1 MFIKLNLDVNSVA
14 IEKTFD
20 SISSLKNNYLS
31 MTMAHKVES
40 ISLMDDSEQQPKC
53 LVKLVGYDEQDQL
66 IGLAYICQTFSSLSE
81 LYDSL
86 KNKTGLRCEEYVAN
100 TDEMLESMFAG
111 KSPADIIRST
121 LMGNYRWSDTYVRFD
136 GYRNLESVN
145 ELPYD
150 VDFDDMYDLY
160 FDENEIDEAEWTALV
175 RFSKNGEFL
184 EAKEFEV
191 NALFFEDAYELV
203 KEEALEYIE
212 EEIGENIDYVIELEF
227 KG

>member
-20 SISSLKNNYLS
+20 SISSLKDNYLS

-53 LVKLVGYDEQDQL
+53 IVELVGYDEQDQL

-81 LYDSL
+81 LYNSI

-100 TDEMLESMFAG
+100 TDEMLESMFTG

-121 LMGNYRWSDTYVRFD
+121 IMGDYRLSDTYVRFD
-136 GYRNLESVN
+136 GYKNLESVD

-150 VDFDDMYDLY
+150 VDFDEMYDLY
-160 FDENEIDEAEWTALV
+160 FDENEIDEAETEDNSDKENSEDNNEAGK
-175 RFSKNGEFL
+175 SGKN
-184 EAKEFEV
+184 K
-191 NALFFEDAYELV
+191 
-203 KEEALEYIE
+203 K
-212 EEIGENIDYVIELEF
+212 
-227 KG
+227 K